1 MKEIIFNK
9 ETYENYKDFYA
20 QIYRDLNGKGFLD
33 WEDYEDLHYDADMLS
48 EFLWYNHDKNIKYIF
63 IGLDLD
69 KIKQE
74 KTYDDYQWRLI
85 IEVISDFVKEYP
97 NNTMEIIKE
106 EK

>member
-1 MKEIIFNK
+1 MKEIIFSK
-9 ETYENYKDFYA
+9 ETYESYKDFYA

-33 WEDYEDLHYDADMLS
+33 WEDYEDLHYDADMLN

-63 IGLDLD
+63 IGFDLV

-74 KTYDDYQWRLI
+74 KTFDDYKYKLI
-85 IEVISDFVKEYP
+85 FEVFEYFVSQYP

>member
-20 QIYRDLNGKGFLD
+20 QIYRDLNGKSFLD

-48 EFLWYNHDKNIKYIF
+48 EFLWYNNDKNIKYIF

-106 EK
+106 ER